1 MQENFEFHV
10 RAEIP
15 HLTRSVEVRVQVRGT
30 TITLYGATSRLCAG
44 IWDSGS
50 YVRYQSSRE
59 LDVHPSILDA
69 VDAALKIRMTTK
81 GDQLRA
87 EPLRRSAVGYQG

>member
-30 TITLYGATSRLCAG
+30 TITIYGATSRLAAG
-44 IWDSGS
+44 EWDSGN
-50 YVRYQSSRE
+50 YVRYASSSKLE
-59 LDVHPSILDA
+59 VHPAILDA
-69 VDAALKIRMTTK
+69 VDTALRQRMTRK
-81 GDQLRA
+81 GVQLRCDPPRA
-87 EPLRRSAVGYQG
+87 SAVGYQG